1 MDGGFVTHTLADWQA
16 ALSLKRRGRELVGA
30 CPMPDCG
37 GEDRFHV
44 NDEGVI
50 GCRGCLDGRPEDER
64 KCRFGEIV
72 RHVFGEPERRR
83 MNGSAAPTTTYSY
96 RDPSGAAYHHVYRQG
111 SGPDKRVWQD
121 KGHKGQFY
129 PYLVDEAPDWGDRP
143 VVVVEGEKCAEHLA
157 RRGYASVT
165 WCGGTNKVS
174 RTRWDALASR
184 DVVHWPDNDAPGFKA
199 MQGLAGTLEGLGC
212 TVRFV
217 QVPEGRPGGWDCA
230 DATDDEIHRLIA
242 EAVPVSTPNDFARPI
257 GEMGGQIDEWP
268 RAMTPVEFATADY
281 PPPAFLL
288 DGVLTANGANLFV
301 SKPDGG
307 KTTTARTLGLATALG
322 DSFLGR
328 RTRQG
333 PVWYGGFEEDPVRV
347 RLHFE
352 AMGWND
358 AVPIHPYIGF
368 PPDELDPYEWLE
380 SEIRRVQPVLA
391 IVDTLSDL
399 LKIEDESKYSEV
411 RKKMR
416 PLMAIA
422 RRHDCCVLLCH
433 HTKKG
438 DSAHWTDRAMGS
450 QGFRGS
456 VDTTL
461 FLDWTDE
468 RRTLRSSQRYGE
480 PMQETVLVLDPA
492 TQRIESGGTVAADK
506 ARSLE
511 DEVLAVVSDHDGPIR
526 KTEIEKT
533 VGGNH
538 ERCRKALDRL
548 CADGRLK
555 SWKDGQKI
563 LYECP

>member
-1 MDGGFVTHTLADWQA
+1 MKAAGLA
-16 ALSLKRRGRELVGA
+16 
-30 CPMPDCG
+30 
-37 GEDRFHV
+37 EDR
-44 NDEGVI
+44 
-50 GCRGCLDGRPEDER
+50 PT
-64 KCRFGEIV
+64 
-72 RHVFGEPERRR
+72 
-83 MNGSAAPTTTYSY
+83 NGAAPPTTTYSY
-96 RDPSGAAYHHVYRQG
+96 SYCDPRGAEYHRVYRQG
-111 SGPDKRVWQD
+111 DGPDKKVWQD
-121 KGHKGQFY
+121 KGHKGQFF
-129 PYLVDEAPDWGDRP
+129 PYRIEHAPDWGDCP
-143 VVVVEGEKCAEHLA
+143 VVVVEGEPCADHLA
-157 RRGYASVT
+157 RRGYATLS
-165 WCGGTNKVS
+165 WNGGTNKVT
-174 RTRWDALASR
+174 RTRWGALAGR
-184 DVVHWPDNDAPGFKA
+184 DAILWPDHDAAGLKA
-199 MQGLAGTLEGLGC
+199 MQQLAEILDGLGC
-212 TVRFV
+212 AVRWV
-217 QVPEGRPGGWDCA
+217 SVPEGRPGGWDCA

-422 RRHDCCVLLCH
+422 RRHDCCILLCH
-433 HTKKG
+433 PQRRAIPPIGLTERWGRRVSG
-438 DSAHWTDRAMGS
+438 D
-450 QGFRGS
+450 
-456 VDTTL
+456 
-461 FLDWTDE
+461 
-468 RRTLRSSQRYGE
+468 RSTRPCFSTGR
-480 PMQETVLVLDPA
+480 M
-492 TQRIESGGTVAADK
+492 S
-506 ARSLE
+506 
-511 DEVLAVVSDHDGPIR
+511 DGPCAHR
-526 KTEIEKT
+526 SDMA
-533 VGGNH
+533 N
-538 ERCRKALDRL
+538 RCRKPSWCSTRRRSGSNRVARSRRIRP
-548 CADGRLK
+548 AAWRTK
-555 SWKDGQKI
+555 SWPWSATMMARSEKRRSKKRSAATMNAVARLLIGCAPMDGSRAGRTGRKFCTNAHDSICLPALSIGRANSRAVTAALYIVRVNGERAGRQARRMLRSIDAYEAHGI
-563 LYECP
+563 LRSGVSK